1 MTPNIDVTGLKQEQ
15 IAQINAI
22 IEAFKAKNTLDSSLS
37 QKAPSSEIPVETD
50 AEDFDISTL
59 FFESEILQPYNRSML
74 YGKRT

>member
-1 MTPNIDVTGLKQEQ
+1 MTQNIDVTGLKQEQ

-37 QKAPSSEIPVETD
+37 PKAPYSEIPVETD

-59 FFESEILQPYNRSML
+59 FFESEILQPYNRGML

>member
-22 IEAFKAKNTLDSSLS
+22 IEAFQAKNTLDSSLRK
-37 QKAPSSEIPVETD
+37 KAPSSEITVETD
-50 AEDFDISTL
+50 AEDFDISTR
-59 FFESEILQPYNRSML
+59 FFESEILPPYNRSIL

>member
-15 IAQINAI
+15 IAQINAR

-37 QKAPSSEIPVETD
+37 PKAPSSEIPVETD
-50 AEDFDISTL
+50 AEYFDINTL